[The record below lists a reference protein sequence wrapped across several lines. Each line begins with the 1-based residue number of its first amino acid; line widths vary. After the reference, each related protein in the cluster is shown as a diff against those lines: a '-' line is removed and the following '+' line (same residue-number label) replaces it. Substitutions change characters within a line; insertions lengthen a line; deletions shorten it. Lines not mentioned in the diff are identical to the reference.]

1 MSPSNKQNRVRRFLS
16 EVVGMDD
23 PDKIG
28 DVTGAALTRLF
39 SDIREQHAAGL
50 LSFAVA
56 QDAERAVYRIFL
68 EEAANNP
75 QVYRALRANGQFEA
89 IQNMGGYD
97 SDGSPEQRERAQD
110 DALAVVLGYAA
121 DAGIMEQRITPQQY
135 HAMIDIADP
144 AALADG
150 RRRAGYDQTAK
161 GDLDGRPRDLDAN
174 ETGYVGVAA
183 YAKRVGLTRQ
193 ESAETPDEPEEAA
206 AEHAG
211 DWSASRMQ
219 KFVEQRERECEK
231 STDGPIP
238 SDGVYHTPI
247 ND

>member
-1 MSPSNKQNRVRRFLS
+1 MSTSSKQNRVRQFLTQ
-16 EVVGMDD
+16 VVGMDD
-23 PDKIG
+23 PDKVADSTG
-28 DVTGAALTRLF
+28 DVLGRLF
-39 SDIREQHAAGL
+39 SDIKEQHAAGL

-75 QVYRALRANGQFEA
+75 QVYRALRANGQFEQ

-121 DAGIMEQRITPQQY
+121 DAGIMERRITPQQY

-144 AALADG
+144 GALADG

-161 GDLDGRPRDLDAN
+161 GDLDGRPRDLDAD

-193 ESAETPDEPEEAA
+193 ESAETPEEPEETVAK
-206 AEHAG
+206 HAG
-211 DWSASRMQ
+211 DYSPSQMERFVQ
-219 KFVEQRERECEK
+219 KRNREDRHHVNRAIE
-231 STDGPIP
+231 DDPVADLP
-238 SDGVYHTPI
+238 SE
-247 ND
+247 